1 METRILN
8 KIKIFLFILFLAP
21 STNAEAN
28 INKSKSLK
36 QEQEFSDIT
45 KLVRQYSVSLNNI
58 YYKNDKGIELI
69 INQEAQSK
77 NISQNQEKILILN
90 PNQYIRLQGVD
101 NRYKLFN
108 GSLIVKFENI
118 PDLELYA
125 INNGLIFEGSL
136 SDINRGIFKVSNL
149 YDIDSK
155 LQILN
160 NDPNVLSIEFN
171 TLDPL
176 VKNN

>member
-8 KIKIFLFILFLAP
+8 KIKIFLFILFLVP

-108 GSLIVKFENI
+108 GSLIVKFEYI

>member
-21 STNAEAN
+21 SINAEAN
-28 INKSKSLK
+28 LNKSKSLK
-36 QEQEFSDIT
+36 QEEQFSDIT
-45 KLVRQYSVSLNNI
+45 KLVRQYSLSLNNI
-58 YYKNDKGIELI
+58 YYKNDEGIELI

-125 INNGLIFEGSL
+125 INNGLIFEESL
-136 SDINRGIFKVSNL
+136 SDINRGIFKVLNL
-149 YDIDSK
+149 YDVDSK

>member
-1 METRILN
+1 ME
-8 KIKIFLFILFLAP
+8 IKIFKKIKMPLFIFFL
-21 STNAEAN
+21 SSLNIEAN
-28 INKSKSLK
+28 INKFESSKIQK
-36 QEQEFSDIT
+36 FSEID
-45 KLVRQYSVSLNNI
+45 KLVHEYDLSFKKI

-69 INQEAQSK
+69 MNQEAQSQ
-77 NISQNQEKILILN
+77 NILQNQEKILTLN
-90 PNQYIRLQGVD
+90 PNQYIRIKGVD

-108 GSLIVKFENI
+108 GSLMVKFHNI

-125 INNGLIFEGSL
+125 NNNGLIFEDSL

-149 YDIDSK
+149 YDLDSK

>member
-21 STNAEAN
+21 SINTEGN

-36 QEQEFSDIT
+36 QEQQFGDIT
-45 KLVRQYSVSLNNI
+45 KLVRQYSLSLNNI

-118 PDLELYA
+118 PDLESYA
-125 INNGLIFEGSL
+125 ISNGLIFEESL
-136 SDINRGIFKVSNL
+136 SDLNRGIFKVSNL

-155 LQILN
+155 LEILN